1 MATKII
7 AVYANTW
14 EGLMVK
20 TTGYYHDHCVHL
32 YSGTCDDLPSKFKQ
46 YRKNNVKYVFICEED
61 IPNHLL

>member
-14 EGLMVK
+14 EGLMLK
-20 TTGYYHDHCVHL
+20 ITGYYHDHCVHL
-32 YSGTCDDLPSKFKQ
+32 YSGSCDDLPLEFKK
-46 YRKNNVKYVFICEED
+46 YKKNKAKYVFICEED